1 MGATTIAVGVVGF
14 LSFQIISGV
23 TVAQFILFWFALTAV
38 VDIMVARGMQR
49 IGPTRVTIGPGEKQ
63 FDADKLKKLA
73 TVVSGFSDSDIGKV
87 RIHGEIWSAR
97 LVPNDGAHVRT
108 GNSVMVVDRDGLILL
123 VSAIASNT

>member
-1 MGATTIAVGVVGF
+1 MQAV
-14 LSFQIISGV
+14 
-23 TVAQFILFWFALTAV
+23 A
-38 VDIMVARGMQR
+38 
-49 IGPTRVTIGPGEKQ
+49 PTRVTIGPGEKQ

-87 RIHGEIWSAR
+87 RIRGEIWSAR

-123 VSAIASNT
+123 VSAIASDT